1 MKALLLNIL
10 FLSCLVSVH
19 AQTKQ
24 EINWLTF
31 EQLSDSLDAQP
42 KETLL
47 FFYTDWCSYCHKM
60 MKEGFQNPDIVR
72 YINTHYYAVRFD
84 AESINPVNFDGQ
96 VLKNTSKHKVRGHF
110 HEVALLFN
118 PPGKK
123 LIFPQLILLKNDF
136 SIKKN
141 TNKYLSSKELLK
153 YVK

>member
-1 MKALLLNIL
+1 MKALLLNII
-10 FLSCLVSVH
+10 FLSCLVSVQ

-31 EQLSDSLDAQP
+31 EQLSDSLDAKP

-60 MKEGFQNPDIVR
+60 MKEGFQDPDIVR

-84 AESINPVNFDGQ
+84 AESISSVTFDGQ
-96 VLKNTSKHKVRGHF
+96 LLKNASKHKAPGHF

-118 PPGKK
+118 SPRKK